1 MSETDDERP
10 KHDPINK
17 DLGGWRLRSRPGPK
31 YCISCNGKNLTY
43 FRHELGITHEAFIR
57 CNDCGAEYTK
67 G

>member
-1 MSETDDERP
+1 MKEKEENEE
-10 KHDPINK
+10 KVVDPNMQ
-17 DLGGWRLRSRPGPK
+17 GWKLRSRPGPK

-57 CNDCGAEYTK
+57 CNNCGAEYVK